1 MGDGISC
8 NSISDESSDEVATTN
23 VKKVTQSRLLMMWL
37 YHGLLV
43 YANHLTLPL
52 HVAACFVIVACT
64 VLLLMGQSTQSTL

>member
-1 MGDGISC
+1 
-8 NSISDESSDEVATTN
+8 
-23 VKKVTQSRLLMMWL
+23 MMWL